1 VQLKETIRLSIESLR
16 SQKLR
21 TLLTVLGMVI
31 GVGAIVLLVSVGQ
44 GAKNY
49 VLKEFEGLGTN
60 LIVIQPGKSDKKT
73 HFGPPVGAAQRKMTT
88 ADVTAIEKRAVNL
101 EAVSGLVLG
110 TVSVRYEDSISN
122 ITVFGTNEQFP
133 QILTINIG
141 AGEYFTREEDEYGR
155 RVVVLGQNVVRE
167 LFGERSPLG
176 QSVKLNE
183 SEYKIVGVLA
193 PMGDKLGLNFDELGF
208 IPTQAALRL
217 FNDDKLF
224 GIRAKASS
232 RIGVD
237 DAVEE
242 ITEILKER
250 RDGEE
255 DFTVITQVSMMES
268 MNTILS
274 MLTYVLAAIAA
285 ISMVVGGI
293 GIMNIMWVTVV
304 ERTQEIGIRRAVGAR
319 RRDILQQLL
328 AEAVSLSLLGGFIGV
343 GGAALFT
350 YGLYIFFPAFD
361 MRAPA
366 WIMVPAFLVAVVV
379 GIAFGVGPAVK
390 ASRLE
395 TLDALR
401 YE

>member
-1 VQLKETIRLSIESLR
+1 MQVKEIVRLSFESLL

-21 TLLTVLGMVI
+21 TALTILGMVI

-49 VLKEFEGLGTN
+49 VTSEFEGLGTN
-60 LIVIQPGKSDKKT
+60 LIIVQPGKSDRKT
-73 HFGPPVGAAQRKMTT
+73 HMGPPVGAAQRKMTT
-88 ADVTAIEKRAVNL
+88 ADVQAIEKRALNL

-110 TVSVRYEDSISN
+110 TVSVRHEDALAN

-133 QILTINIG
+133 NILNIKVG
-141 AGEYFTREEDEYGR
+141 RGEYFSREEDEYGR
-155 RVVVLGQNVVRE
+155 RVVVLGQNVATE
-167 LFGERSPLG
+167 LFGDADPVGL
-176 QSVKLNE
+176 SVKLNE
-183 SEYKIVGVLA
+183 SEYRIVGVLA
-193 PMGDKLGLNFDELGF
+193 PMGNKLGLDFDELGF
-208 IPTQAALRL
+208 IPTEAALKL

-232 RIGVD
+232 RVSMD
-237 DAVEE
+237 DAVAEM
-242 ITEILKER
+242 TEILKDR

-255 DFTVITQVSMMES
+255 DFTILTQISMMES

-319 RRDILQQLL
+319 RVDIMKQLL
-328 AEAVSLSLLGGFIGV
+328 AEAVSLSVLGGLVGV
-343 GGAALFT
+343 GGAVLIT
-350 YGLYIFFPAFD
+350 YGIYFAFPSFD
-361 MRAPA
+361 MRAPM
-366 WIMVPAFLVAVVV
+366 WIVLPAFFLAVFV
-379 GIAFGVGPAVK
+379 GVAFGVGPAWR
-390 ASRLE
+390 ASRIE
-395 TLDALR
+395 ILDALR